1 MKEKCEKI
9 WDIPY
14 ELMSGREQN
23 KRVYSTNGLC
33 PTLYCFGGGNTETK
47 IMMKTICLNSKV
59 NGKQPSLNDRVY
71 SRGGLSMAITTT
83 RFFMGNV
90 LEGENM
96 KLRIRKLT
104 EGECMRL
111 MGFEEKD
118 TEACRKEGLSKANIY
133 HQSGDSICVTVLVA
147 IFGELLNNDHI
158 KAIEEY
164 TNGLHKEVENDSV

>member
-71 SRGGLSMAITTT
+71 SRGGYQWLLPPRDSSWETYW
-83 RFFMGNV
+83 
-90 LEGENM
+90 
-96 KLRIRKLT
+96 K
-104 EGECMRL
+104 
-111 MGFEEKD
+111 EK
-118 TEACRKEGLSKANIY
+118 T
-133 HQSGDSICVTVLVA
+133 
-147 IFGELLNNDHI
+147 
-158 KAIEEY
+158 
-164 TNGLHKEVENDSV
+164 

>member
-71 SRGGLSMAITTT
+71 SRGGVINGYCHHAILH
-83 RFFMGNV
+83 G
-90 LEGENM
+90 
-96 KLRIRKLT
+96 KRIGRRKHEIT
-104 EGECMRL
+104 
-111 MGFEEKD
+111 D
-118 TEACRKEGLSKANIY
+118 
-133 HQSGDSICVTVLVA
+133 
-147 IFGELLNNDHI
+147 
-158 KAIEEY
+158 
-164 TNGLHKEVENDSV
+164 

>member
-71 SRGGLSMAITTT
+71 SRGGLSMAIATT

-111 MGFEEKD
+111 MGFEGKD

-133 HQSGDSICVTVLVA
+133 HQSGDSIVSTVLIG
-147 IFGELLNNDHI
+147 IFGSLFGMDYE
-158 KAIEEY
+158 KAISDYADE
-164 TNGLHKEVENDSV
+164 LHGEVL